1 LRLLIAGAKSK
12 FFHLKE
18 FGDALAK
25 IGVEYKLVHDLEIY
39 TGFPSKKVRDW
50 FPSKKKFNAL
60 ISDFRPDAV
69 FIDRQAHFGLAT
81 IEAKIP
87 LFILLRGDYWSEIK
101 WARDTL
107 YKSPIKRAVL
117 WQRDRIAKKCFAGA
131 TAIIPICQ
139 YLAPI
144 VRQHYP
150 EKLVQVLHGGID
162 AFRWYPVEGM
172 KLEHPCVGLL
182 QGAWIW
188 GKTQEILT
196 LKSVIESLPDVTFY
210 WAGDG
215 PYRQKITNVLSK
227 YKNFKWLGALQYPD
241 QVREYIASLDVYA
254 LPSGIDMSPLT
265 LQEAQLMKKP
275 VIATNVGGIPELM
288 KDKETGFLI
297 EKGNHKDW
305 VDKVTLLINDKKLAE
320 VMGSAGRKFVEENF
334 NWEKM
339 AKKFLDIVMTNLKN
353 KQSESNR

>member
-1 LRLLIAGAKSK
+1 MRLLIAGAKSK

-18 FGDALAK
+18 FGDALTK
-25 IGVEYKLVHDLEIY
+25 FGVEYKLVHDLEIY
-39 TGFPSKKVRDW
+39 TGFPSKNIRDW
-50 FPSKKKFNAL
+50 FPSKEKFNAL
-60 ISDFRPDAV
+60 ISEFKPDAV

-101 WARDTL
+101 WARETL
-107 YKSPIKRAVL
+107 YKSPIKRFAL
-117 WQRDRIAKKCFAGA
+117 QQRDRNAKKCFAGA
-131 TAIIPICQ
+131 TAIIPICK
-139 YLAPI
+139 YLEPI
-144 VRQHYP
+144 VKQHYP
-150 EKLVQVLHGGID
+150 EKTVQVLYGGID
-162 AFRWYPVEGM
+162 AKRWYPVEGM

-196 LKSVIESLPDVTFY
+196 LESVIESMPEVTFY

-215 PYRQKITNVLSK
+215 PYRQKITDELAK

-265 LQEAQLMKKP
+265 LQEAQLMRKP
-275 VIATNVGGIPELM
+275 VIATSAGGIPELM
-288 KDKETGFLI
+288 KDDETGFLVQKGDYKAWI
-297 EKGNHKDW
+297 EKLT
-305 VDKVTLLINDKKLAE
+305 VLLNDKKLAQE
-320 VMGSAGRKFVEENF
+320 FGENGRKFIETEF
-334 NWEKM
+334 TWEKM
-339 AKKFLDIVMTNLKN
+339 AEKFVEIMKECLA
-353 KQSESNR
+353 NRNIS

>member
-1 LRLLIAGAKSK
+1 MRLLIAGAKSK

-25 IGVEYKLVHDLEIY
+25 IGVEYKLVHDLEVY
-39 TGFPSKKVRDW
+39 TGFPSKNIMNW
-50 FPSKKKFNAL
+50 FPSKKKFNSL
-60 ISDFRPDAV
+60 ISEFKPDAV

-87 LFILLRGDYWSEIK
+87 LFILLRGDYWSEIR
-101 WARDTL
+101 WARETL
-107 YKSPIKRAVL
+107 YRSPIKRIVL

-131 TAIIPICQ
+131 TAIIPICK
-139 YLAPI
+139 YLEPI
-144 VRQHYP
+144 VKQHYP
-150 EKLVQVLHGGID
+150 EKLVQVLYGGID
-162 AFRWYPVEGM
+162 ASRWYPVKGM

-196 LKSVIESLPDVTFY
+196 LENVIKSLPSVTFY

-215 PYRQKITNVLSK
+215 PYRHKITNILSK
-227 YKNFKWLGALQYPD
+227 YKNFRWLGALQYPD
-241 QVREYIASLDVYA
+241 QVREYITSLDVYA

-275 VIATNVGGIPELM
+275 VIATNAGGIPELM
-288 KDKETGFLI
+288 KDDQTGFLI
-297 EKGNHKDW
+297 QKGDHNAWIEKI
-305 VDKVTLLINDKKLAE
+305 TILLNDKSLAQKFGE
-320 VMGSAGRKFVEENF
+320 NGRKFVEDEF
-334 NWEKM
+334 SWEKT
-339 AKKFLDIVMTNLKN
+339 ARNFVYIVEKYLKN
-353 KQSESNR
+353 

>member
-1 LRLLIAGAKSK
+1 MRLLIAGAKSK

-18 FGDALAK
+18 FGDALTK
-25 IGVEYKLVHDLEIY
+25 FGVEYKLVHDIEIY
-39 TGFPSKKVRDW
+39 TGFPSKKIRDW
-50 FPSKKKFNAL
+50 FPSKKKFNTL
-60 ISDFRPDAV
+60 ISEFKPDAV

-101 WARDTL
+101 WARETL
-107 YKSPIKRAVL
+107 YKSPIKRVAL
-117 WQRDRIAKKCFAGA
+117 WQRDKIAKKCFAGA

-139 YLAPI
+139 YLEPI
-144 VRQHYP
+144 VKQHYP

-162 AFRWYPVEGM
+162 SVRWYPVKRM
-172 KLEHPCVGLL
+172 DLNHPCVGLL

-196 LKSVIESLPDVTFY
+196 LKNVIESLPDVTFY

-215 PYRQKITNVLSK
+215 PYRQKITDVLGR

-275 VIATNVGGIPELM
+275 VIATNAGGIPELM
-288 KDKETGFLI
+288 RDGETGFLVQKGDHNAWI
-297 EKGNHKDW
+297 EKIKLLLT
-305 VDKVTLLINDKKLAE
+305 DKNLAQKLGE
-320 VMGSAGRKFVEENF
+320 NGRQFVEREF
-334 NWEKM
+334 SWEKM
-339 AKKFLDIVMTNLKN
+339 AKNFVRIVEDHLTKN
-353 KQSESNR
+353 

>member
-1 LRLLIAGAKSK
+1 MRLLIAGARSK

-18 FGDALAK
+18 FGDALTK
-25 IGVEYKLVHDLEIY
+25 FGVEYRLVHDLEIY
-39 TGFPSKKVRDW
+39 TGFPSKNIRDW

-60 ISDFRPDAV
+60 VSEFKPDAV

-101 WARDTL
+101 WAKETL
-107 YKSPIKRAVL
+107 YKSPIRRFAL
-117 WQRDRIAKKCFAGA
+117 QQRDKNAERCFSGA
-131 TAIIPICQ
+131 TAIIPICN
-139 YLAPI
+139 YLEPI
-144 VRQHYP
+144 VKQHYP
-150 EKLVQVLHGGID
+150 EKLVEVLYGGID
-162 AFRWYPVEGM
+162 ATRWYPVEGM

-196 LKSVIESLPDVTFY
+196 LQNVIKAMPDVTFY

-215 PYRQKITNVLSK
+215 PYRQKITDVLSK

-241 QVREYIASLDVYA
+241 QVREYMASLDVYA

-275 VIATNVGGIPELM
+275 VIATNAGGIPELM
-288 KDKETGFLI
+288 KDGKTGFLVQREDYKTWI
-297 EKGNHKDW
+297 EKI
-305 VDKVTLLINDKKLAE
+305 TLLLNDRKLAQE
-320 VMGSAGRKFVEENF
+320 FGENGRRFVEEEF
-334 NWEKM
+334 SWEKM
-339 AKKFLDIVMTNLKN
+339 AKSFVEIMSKHLAK
-353 KQSESNR
+353 S

>member
-1 LRLLIAGAKSK
+1 MRLLIAGAKSK

-18 FGDALAK
+18 FGDALAMF
-25 IGVEYKLVHDLEIY
+25 GVEYKLVHDLEIY
-39 TGFPSKKVRDW
+39 TGFPSKNIKNW

-60 ISDFRPDAV
+60 ISEFKPDAV

-81 IEAKIP
+81 IDAKIP

-101 WARDTL
+101 WAKETL
-107 YKSPIKRAVL
+107 YKSPIKRIAL

-131 TAIIPICQ
+131 TAVIPICK
-139 YLAPI
+139 YLEPI
-144 VRQHYP
+144 VKQHYP
-150 EKLVQVLHGGID
+150 EKLIQAIHGGID
-162 AFRWYPVEGM
+162 ASRWYPVEGM
-172 KLEHPCVGLL
+172 KLDHPCVGLL

-196 LKSVIESLPDVTFY
+196 LKNVIESLPEVTFY

-215 PYRQKITNVLSK
+215 PYRQKITDVLSK

-241 QVREYIASLDVYA
+241 QVRQYIASLDVYA

-275 VIATNVGGIPELM
+275 VIATSSGGIPELM
-288 KDKETGFLI
+288 KDGETGFLI
-297 EKGNHKDW
+297 GKGDDKTWVEKI
-305 VDKVTLLINDKKLAE
+305 TLLLNDKEIARRFGE
-320 VMGSAGRKFVEENF
+320 NGRHFVEDEF
-334 NWEKM
+334 SWEKM
-339 AKKFLDIVMTNLKN
+339 AKNFIAIFEKYLPKN
-353 KQSESNR
+353 